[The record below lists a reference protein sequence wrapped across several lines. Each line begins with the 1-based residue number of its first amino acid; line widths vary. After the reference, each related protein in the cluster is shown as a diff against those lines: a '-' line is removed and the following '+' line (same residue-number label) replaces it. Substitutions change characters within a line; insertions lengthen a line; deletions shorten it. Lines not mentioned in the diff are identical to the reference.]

1 MTTSGGIPQVLPT
14 FFFDMGLSLILVL
27 TKQAGQQA
35 LPPLHWLYK
44 RVPPEADFFFNVASA
59 HGICIPMFVQQ
70 VSYGLSHLPS
80 PTKNP

>member
-44 RVPPEADFFFNVASA
+44 LVPLEAEFLLMWLL
-59 HGICIPMFVQQ
+59 HMGFV
-70 VSYGLSHLPS
+70 SLCLFSKYLMD
-80 PTKNP
+80 

>member
-44 RVPPEADFFFNVASA
+44 LVPLEADFFFLMWLL
-59 HGICIPMFVQQ
+59 HMGFV
-70 VSYGLSHLPS
+70 SLCLFSKYLMD
-80 PTKNP
+80 